1 MLALTLNTNEVKN
14 AAAVE
19 QEFGRLSSEGRTLEY
34 ALLTESPGLQ
44 HRFTVK
50 HREVGSGVDAR
61 RQSVIRF
68 HKETMGQIDTTRK
81 IDSIAQV
88 TVDIP
93 IGNISDYAV
102 IKDVLAELQSFLS
115 TTGAATTVLFDCT
128 GNGAATLVN
137 GSL

>member
-1 MLALTLNTNEVKN
+1 MLSTTLNTNEIKN

-19 QEFGRLSSEGRTLEY
+19 QEFGRLSNEGRTAEY

-44 HRFTVK
+44 HRLSIK
-50 HREVGSGVDAR
+50 HREVGSGVDTR

-68 HKETMGQIDTTRK
+68 HKEAMGQIDTTRK
-81 IDSIAQV
+81 TDSIAQI

-93 IGNISDYAV
+93 IGNISDYTV
-102 IKDVLAELQSFLS
+102 IKDVLAELQSFVA